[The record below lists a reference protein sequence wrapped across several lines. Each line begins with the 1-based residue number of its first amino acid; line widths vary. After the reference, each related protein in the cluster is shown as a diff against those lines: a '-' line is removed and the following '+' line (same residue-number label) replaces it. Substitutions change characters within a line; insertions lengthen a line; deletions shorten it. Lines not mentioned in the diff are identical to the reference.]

1 MVHVS
6 DLDWDESK
14 RLSTLNNFKKGEKV
28 QSKILEINTDKERIS
43 LSIKHLVNNPFLDFI
58 SKHPIK
64 SIISGKIIAI
74 DEKGLTVNLTKNIN
88 GFIKKT
94 NLAKDKL
101 EQKVDRFANDE
112 TIDSMIISFD
122 EKSKKINL
130 SIKDIEI
137 AEEKKVLNKYG
148 SSDSGAS
155 LGDILGNVLNKKKS
169 S

>member
-14 RLSTLNNFKKGEKV
+14 CLSILNSFKKGAKV
-28 QSKILEINTDKERIS
+28 SVKILEIDIDKERIS
-43 LSIKHLVNNPFLDFI
+43 LGIKHLNKNPILDFI
-58 SKHPIK
+58 SKNPIK
-64 SIISGKIIAI
+64 SVISGKIISI
-74 DEKGLTVNLTKNIN
+74 DEKGLTVNIAKNIN

-101 EQKVDRFANDE
+101 EQKIDRFAIDE

-122 EKSKKINL
+122 GKSKKINL

-137 AEEKKVLNKYG
+137 DEEKKVLNKYG

-155 LGDILGNVLNKKKS
+155 LGDILTDVLDKKKS